1 MFLYTLSPI
10 DTWSGWSTED
20 EYKASEATQNDYD
33 RPYALEQFEKAKA
46 QALEL
51 GKRAGWEGDFS
62 VGPMVAGL
70 PNRGGDTMSGILI
83 GWKQQNDGT
92 TFVASPYRL
101 PWLDEDG
108 EPLHG

>member
-1 MFLYTLSPI
+1 MFLYTLGPI
-10 DTWSGWSTED
+10 DSWIGWSTEA
-20 EYKASEATQNDYD
+20 EYKASEATQGDYD
-33 RPYALEQFEKAKA
+33 RDEALARFEETKT
-46 QALEL
+46 QALDL
-51 GKRAGWEGDFS
+51 GRRAGWEGDFS

-70 PNRGGDTMSGILI
+70 PNRGGDTISGILI

-108 EPLHG
+108 APIRG